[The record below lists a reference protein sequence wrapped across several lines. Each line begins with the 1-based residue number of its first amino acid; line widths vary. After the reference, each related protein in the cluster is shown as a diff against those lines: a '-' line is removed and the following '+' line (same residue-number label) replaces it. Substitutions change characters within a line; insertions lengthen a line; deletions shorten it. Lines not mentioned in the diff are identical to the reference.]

1 MDHAETAPQVWI
13 EKLPVEAG
21 SGRSAWLMRPVGDVG
36 HAGHPLFDAVR
47 KAGERPGTGIVVDLS
62 HVRALS
68 SAAVRELLD
77 CAHALEAT
85 QGRLLLAG
93 PSQDVDPLLRLAL
106 GLAPIPVFAT
116 LGAAVHACASR
127 ASLADAAGVMGTG
140 PDAGASGTPASLHDE
155 LAQLQRAVSSHA
167 VVDQA
172 IGIVVALA
180 GLRTEDAWHVVRE
193 ISQHTNIKMRHVAEL
208 IVEWAHT
215 GHLASDIRH
224 QLQKSLTNRRPVLPE
239 AG

>member
-1 MDHAETAPQVWI
+1 MEHAETAPEVWV
-13 EKLPVEAG
+13 EKLPVQAG
-21 SGRSAWLMRPVGDVG
+21 SGRSAWLIRPVGTVDR
-36 HAGHPLFDAVR
+36 AGHPLFEAIR
-47 KAGERPGTGIVVDLS
+47 TAGERAGTAVVVDLS

-68 SAAVRELLD
+68 AGAVRELLD
-77 CAHALEAT
+77 CAHTLEAAR
-85 QGRLLLAG
+85 GRLLLAG
-93 PSQDVDPLLRLAL
+93 PAQDVDPLLRLAL
-106 GLAPIPVFAT
+106 GLAPVPVFAT

-127 ASLADAAGVMGTG
+127 VPADATGVPGGGTAADRG
-140 PDAGASGTPASLHDE
+140 GRTAARHDE
-155 LAQLQRAVSSHA
+155 LAQLQQAVSSHA

-208 IVEWAHT
+208 IVEWAQT

-224 QLQKSLTNRRPVLPE
+224 HLQRSLAARRPALPE